1 MSGSRMSFV
10 IVKTVMPGRV
20 RGDWVTSVILGVV
33 DAIAGGWIGDR
44 LFKKD
49 QMSFWSLGPWR
60 LSIIGGLV
68 VAGLYWATTGRNK
81 SNVK

>member
-1 MSGSRMSFV
+1 MSFV

-49 QMSFWSLGPWR
+49 QMSFWGPGPWR

-68 VAGLYWATTGRNK
+68 VAELYWATTGRNK